1 MVGIYM
7 AGKKYPDYFYENA
20 PIWVERLEKGKLVA
34 RPRIIKDNKRAY
46 CGTCSNLTETKK
58 FIGEPYCS
66 LHDAAVRG
74 HWSCPS
80 WKMAKG
86 DKAPHY
92 VKIKD
97 LGKQS

>member
-1 MVGIYM
+1 L

-20 PIWVERLEKGKLVA
+20 PIWVERLDKGKLIV
-34 RPRIIKDNKRAY
+34 RPRLINQKNQKIKAY
-46 CGTCSNLTETKK
+46 CGSCQNLTETKK

-66 LHDAAVRG
+66 MHNVAVRG

-80 WKMAKG
+80 WKLAKG

-92 VKIKD
+92 VDIKD
-97 LGKQS
+97 LGENP

>member
-1 MVGIYM
+1 MV
-7 AGKKYPDYFYENA
+7 GKKYPDYFYENA

-34 RPRIIKDNKRAY
+34 RPRIIEDQERAY
-46 CGTCSNLTETKK
+46 CGTCVNLTETKK

-74 HWSCPS
+74 HWSCPR
-80 WKMAKG
+80 WKRAKG

-92 VKIKD
+92 VNIQD
-97 LGKQS
+97 LGEKV